1 MPENINE
8 DTYKKICQEDIEFFG
23 PPGPGERYIS
33 YLNPRGVHGVQT
45 RFLIKVV
52 SGNQAKHI
60 DLIQAKAI
68 MEYLRWCRDYRQQ
81 QDQQEHARQDQ
92 GTGQPDTPGK

>member
-1 MPENINE
+1 MPENIDD
-8 DTYKKICQEDIEFFG
+8 DTYNKICKEDLEFFG

-33 YLNPRGVHGVQT
+33 YRPPERVHRVQV
-45 RFLIKVV
+45 RMLIKVV

-68 MEYLRWCRDYRQQ
+68 MEYLRWCRNYRQQ
-81 QDQQEHARQDQ
+81 QDQQKHAQNDQ
-92 GTGQPDTPGK
+92 GTSQPDSPGK